1 MLNFVDPLTNS
12 NTDVVFVGLGDD
24 MKIYF
29 TTEKLYYAVI
39 LKASFFKLISWSP
52 ADHPGLYERFNC
64 TGGNVKKGSLG
75 ITHCYAKCLN
85 SPHIHLYNVMTL
97 GTGPDRT
104 VSMSLHAAYELPHNF
119 TVIKTNF
126 VSATFLTV
134 DGVLHLEGQHLRM
147 QLYYDIQVPADP
159 NTRDPYGVWT
169 SLLKTF
175 SMEHYYSPTSLNVPK
190 LTPDTLI
197 DFEDELVAV
206 AYDVR
211 YDRNHSRHRLLL
223 SSSDGTLNV
232 ANVYAVHSDATLSVN
247 ASRRDGSVV
256 DAKHLAK
263 LLSEYELQV
272 NFGFG
277 AELLVVTPDAP
288 AEHTLL
294 KAAVIL
300 AVIMGS
306 ICVGTCLVYWKVR
319 RNAKMRGDRE
329 SVAHRETSDSFYYK
343 WPEDFKQPED
353 K

>member
-1 MLNFVDPLTNS
+1 MNFIDPLINS
-12 NTDVVFVGLGDD
+12 NTDVVFVALGENHLLYHSKTLFFINQLVDQNLFE
-24 MKIYF
+24 KINWR
-29 TTEKLYYAVI
+29 AG
-39 LKASFFKLISWSP
+39 ASGNS
-52 ADHPGLYERFNC
+52 YEHLNC
-64 TGGNVKKGSLG
+64 TGHKVK
-75 ITHCYAKCLN
+75 INDQEIIHCYAKCLN
-85 SPHIHLYNVMTL
+85 SPHIHLYNVTIL
-97 GTGPDRT
+97 GKGPDRT

-119 TVIKTNF
+119 TVTKMDT
-126 VSATFLTV
+126 VSAMFLTV

-343 WPEDFKQPED
+343 WPKDYKRNDEN
-353 K
+353 